1 MATGA
6 ATWQILTPEPQ
17 QLAAQQKQATDLAV
31 LTDIFEPDVN
41 LTIWQRS
48 LPDTVQQYATS
59 LISELK
65 LPLQHRLALNDI
77 SALLDQVLPEAT
89 GKADF
94 IEDVQQLAEIFA
106 CLMDCPQ
113 LGLRLKVLQ
122 QPMCPKFHTD
132 HLLCRLVS
140 TYIGPATEWHA
151 GPLDLAVPCQN
162 MQQGDVALLK
172 GSGWEGMQTYAIS
185 HRSPVTPA
193 TRLLLTLDPV
203 W

>member
-17 QLAAQQKQATDLAV
+17 RLAAQQKQATDLAV
-31 LTDIFEPDVN
+31 LTDIFEPAVN

-48 LPDTVQQYATS
+48 LPDAVQQYASS
-59 LISELK
+59 LLSALK

-77 SALLDQVLPEAT
+77 STLLDRVLPEAT

-94 IEDVQQLAEIFA
+94 ITDVQQLAEIFA
-106 CLMDCPQ
+106 CLMDCPE

-151 GPLDLAVPCQN
+151 GPLELAAPCQT

-172 GSGWEGMQTYAIS
+172 GSGWEDMQTYAIS
-185 HRSPVTPA
+185 HRSPVTA
-193 TRLLLTLDPV
+193 GTRLLLTLDPV